1 MREYTGVSKD
11 DFKALLESY
20 DKDIYIDKKKN
31 KVKTPANTR
40 VISDESKIHPKNTKN
55 KFGILGRVFMLM
67 DILKTTNKLVL
78 SYMDDHFKPF
88 INVWFSNTKVIEKTP
103 SNWDGVT
110 FHDIDMYKEQKVKEN
125 KKTKTRKPP
134 FVQEENGFV

>member
-1 MREYTGVSKD
+1 
-11 DFKALLESY
+11 
-20 DKDIYIDKKKN
+20 
-31 KVKTPANTR
+31 
-40 VISDESKIHPKNTKN
+40 
-55 KFGILGRVFMLM
+55 MLM

-125 KKTKTRKPP
+125 KKTKTQKPP